1 MIKEKKMADTVK
13 LISSGKHLEQDEARA
28 VLQLSTDPNWQ
39 IFKTYIL
46 RKYII
51 ARNNC
56 ETSKDDHRFYQGNAL
71 ELKELATIEDKAANI
86 LDGI

>member
-1 MIKEKKMADTVK
+1 M
-13 LISSGKHLEQDEARA
+13 GKHLEPEEARA
-28 VLQLSTDPNWQ
+28 ILQLSTDPNWQ
-39 IFKTYIL
+39 IFKTYIH

-56 ETSKDDHRFYQGNAL
+56 ETAGTDHRFFQGNAL
-71 ELKELATIEDKAANI
+71 ELKELAIIEDKAANI